1 MPVKYVILNVT
12 IHCTIVTENIHKY
25 PVKKNYD
32 KLPSYATVGQSKQNE
47 GKKEKKVRKKGG
59 GKKVR
64 IRILPRPVAPSSVPH
79 REKKDCSCFHKGLFS
94 SMTDYEMA

>member
-12 IHCTIVTENIHKY
+12 IHCTIVTESIHKY

-32 KLPSYATVGQSKQNE
+32 KLPSYATVKQSKQNE

-59 GKKVR
+59 GEKGTDSDSTC
-64 IRILPRPVAPSSVPH
+64 LPFGTPTRDERLVASTKAYSV
-79 REKKDCSCFHKGLFS
+79 L
-94 SMTDYEMA
+94 